1 MFSIKKYGFLST
13 IFILLFV
20 AGVISTNKES
30 YSLRTLEN
38 QDQKI
43 EFFTPAIQK
52 LIDKGIPYEFVI
64 ELIKDSTVNF
74 NERYVQ
80 VDVSL
85 NKIIKPSTPSSSNI
99 YQKLVNDDAV
109 DRIVR
114 FIQSNKTMLDAAKD
128 RYNVHPE
135 ILASLLW
142 VETRHGDYLG
152 NHQVVSVYLSL
163 ALADQEDFI
172 EFNLKRN
179 KDKLQP
185 TKKDIVELKSKLI
198 QRSKTKANWALNE
211 LVSIYKNKDKFPMP
225 ITQIYGSWA
234 GAFGISQFIPSSFAR
249 WAKDGNND
257 GYYNLFDLEDAI
269 HSAAHYL
276 SSHGYGDTEEQKRK
290 AIYSYNHS
298 NTYVNT
304 IILLAKK
311 ALEKLDE
318 LGKNDTEKIFP
329 PLPLIGD

>member
-13 IFILLFV
+13 IFISLFV
-20 AGVISTNKES
+20 VGVISTNKES

-43 EFFTPAIQK
+43 EFFSPVIQK
-52 LIDKGIPYEFVI
+52 LVDKGIPYEFVLA
-64 ELIKDSTVNF
+64 LIQDSSVNF

-80 VDVSL
+80 LDVSL
-85 NKIIKPSTPSSSNI
+85 RKSQQPSSPAKSNI
-99 YQKLVNDDAV
+99 YEKLVNDEAV
-109 DRIVR
+109 SKIIK
-114 FIQSNKTMLDAAKD
+114 FIKNNRAILDSAQSK
-128 RYNVHPE
+128 YSVHPE

-142 VETRHGDYLG
+142 VETRHGEYLG

-163 ALADQEDFI
+163 ALADQNDFI

-179 KDKLQP
+179 KDKLKP
-185 TKKDIVELKSKLI
+185 TKKELVELKEKLL
-198 QRSKTKANWALNE
+198 QRSKTKANWAVNE

-257 GYYNLFDLEDAI
+257 GYFNLFDLEDAI

-276 SSHGYGDTEEQKRK
+276 NKHGFGPSEEQQRK

-304 IILLAKK
+304 IMLLAKK
-311 ALEKLDE
+311 A
-318 LGKNDTEKIFP
+318 TEKMNLVDTNQITLP
-329 PLPLIGD
+329 TLPLIGE

>member
-1 MFSIKKYGFLST
+1 MFSIKKYVFFST
-13 IFILLFV
+13 VFILLFV

-43 EFFTPAIQK
+43 EFFTPVIQK
-52 LIDKGIPYEFVI
+52 LIDKGIPYDFVI
-64 ELIKDSTVNF
+64 ELIKDTSVNF

-85 NKIIKPSTPSSSNI
+85 KKSSKPTTPSHSNI

-109 DRIVR
+109 DKIVK
-114 FIQSNKTMLDAAKD
+114 FIQSNKTILDAVKD
-128 RYNVHPE
+128 KYNVHPE

-142 VETRHGDYLG
+142 VETRHGEYLG

-163 ALADQEDFI
+163 ALADQDDFV

-179 KDKLQP
+179 KDKLHP
-185 TKKDIVELKSKLI
+185 TKKDLVELKSKVI
-198 QRSKTKANWALNE
+198 QRSKAKANWALNE
-211 LVSIYKNKDKFPMP
+211 LVSIYKNKDKFPTP

-257 GYYNLFDLEDAI
+257 GYYNLFDLDDAI

-276 SSHGYGDTEEQKRK
+276 RNHGYGDTEKQKRK

-304 IILLAKK
+304 IILLAKR
-311 ALEKLDE
+311 ALEKIDKLE
-318 LGKNDTEKIFP
+318 KIDTEQILP
-329 PLPLIGD
+329 PLPLIGE

>member
-1 MFSIKKYGFLST
+1 M
-13 IFILLFV
+13 
-20 AGVISTNKES
+20 
-30 YSLRTLEN
+30 
-38 QDQKI
+38 D
-43 EFFTPAIQK
+43 
-52 LIDKGIPYEFVI
+52 
-64 ELIKDSTVNF
+64 LIKDTSVNF

-85 NKIIKPSTPSSSNI
+85 KKSTQSTTPSKSNI
-99 YQKLVNDDAV
+99 YQKLVNDEAIN
-109 DRIVR
+109 RIVQ
-114 FIQSNKTMLDAAKD
+114 FIQRNKVILDEAQEK
-128 RYNVHPE
+128 YSINPE

-163 ALADQEDFI
+163 ALADQDDFI
-172 EFNLKRN
+172 EYNLKRN

-185 TKKDIVELKSKLI
+185 SKKDLVELKTKLV
-198 QRSKTKANWALNE
+198 QRSKTKANWAVNE
-211 LVSIYKNKDKFPMP
+211 LVSIYKNKDKFPVP

-249 WAKDGNND
+249 WAKDGNSD
-257 GYYNLFDLEDAI
+257 GYFNLFDLADAI

-276 SSHGYGDTEEQKRK
+276 NKHGFGPNEEQQRK

-304 IILLAKK
+304 IMLLAQKTNERMGVSDSIQPI
-311 ALEKLDE
+311 L
-318 LGKNDTEKIFP
+318 P
-329 PLPLIGD
+329 PLPLIGE